1 MITIVMMMKVQQFY
15 HRVVNGED
23 QVGIIPNLPDVPH
36 LKRLLR
42 DAIDQNIWT
51 LMECRIARFGRCVC
65 KAPKLEN
72 VGPTMGLKWW
82 RRHSRYHVRRH

>member
-23 QVGIIPNLPDVPH
+23 QVCIIPNLPEVAN
-36 LKRLLR
+36 LKRLSR

-51 LMECRIARFGRCVC
+51 LMECRIARFDKIWEQHWPITIQDMRFD
-65 KAPKLEN
+65 
-72 VGPTMGLKWW
+72 
-82 RRHSRYHVRRH
+82 

>member
-23 QVGIIPNLPDVPH
+23 QVCIIPNLPEVAH

-42 DAIDQNIWT
+42 DAVDQNIWT
-51 LMECRIARFGRCVC
+51 LMECHITRFDRCVY
-65 KAPKLEN
+65 KPPKLEN
-72 VGPTMGLKWW
+72 VGPTTQ
-82 RRHSRYHVRRH
+82 